1 MKRKVKTCNTVQ
13 VLSLCLSVLC
23 YCNLCLRVIV
33 NGVTNLQWTVVSIE
47 HVGASRPMGWVVW
60 VRMKLL

>member
-47 HVGASRPMGWVVW
+47 HVGASRPMG
-60 VRMKLL
+60 